1 MFYKHVILNVKGEEV
16 LYLYLSNS
24 YEFGQD
30 LKSKHHNGD
39 VANRVENYIK
49 NRKIKFHGNKIYL
62 VVDGII
68 IGTVSRN
75 QDESHYQSIIE
86 NDIKEQEIP
95 VLGLEEQKHLGERKQ
110 PKEISIVL
118 EKPDGSLEPMTMEH
132 YLLCVLAGETLPTFH
147 METLKAQAVICRTYA
162 LKKMLEN
169 KKVKSMNS
177 NQIYRNL
184 SYYKL
189 IWLEHFDEYV
199 SKLTRA
205 IYETKGQYLSYR
217 GRYIDAYFH
226 LVGNGKTDDASCI
239 GKENKPYLQSVPSGW
254 DFESPSYLKTTTKS
268 LDELSKLLHISKDG
282 VSRIQILSFSRGH
295 RVDKVLVGN
304 EIFSGYQFASLL
316 GLPSQD
322 FTYFYD
328 RDQIVFTTRGFGHGI
343 GMSQYGANGMAKN
356 GLSYRDILS
365 YYYRGTTLYELI

>member
-24 YEFGQD
+24 YEFGLD
-30 LKSKHHNGD
+30 LKSKSNQENVSD
-39 VANRVENYIK
+39 RVENYIR
-49 NRKIKFHGNKIYL
+49 NRKIQFQGNKIYL

-75 QDESHYQSIIE
+75 QDKSSYQSIIDHDTE
-86 NDIKEQEIP
+86 QQEIP
-95 VLGLEEQKHLGERKQ
+95 VLDLENHQKITERKK

-118 EKPDGSLEPMTMEH
+118 EKPDGTLTPMSMEH

-147 METLKAQAVICRTYA
+147 IETLKAQAVICRTYA
-162 LKKMLEN
+162 LKKMLED
-169 KKVKSMNS
+169 KKVKSINP
-177 NQIYRNL
+177 NQIYREL

-199 SKLTRA
+199 SKLTKA
-205 IYETKGQYLSYR
+205 IDETKGQYLSYR
-217 GRYIDAYFH
+217 GRYIDAFFH

-254 DFESPSYLKTTTKS
+254 DFESPSYLKTTSKS
-268 LDELSKLLHISKDG
+268 LDELSRLLHISKDG

-295 RVDKVLVGN
+295 RVDKVSVGN
-304 EIFSGYQFASLL
+304 EVFDGYHFASLL

-328 RDQIVFTTRGFGHGI
+328 QDKVIFTTRGFGHGV

-356 GLSYRDILS
+356 GLTYRDILS
-365 YYYRGTTLYELI
+365 YYYRGTTLYELV